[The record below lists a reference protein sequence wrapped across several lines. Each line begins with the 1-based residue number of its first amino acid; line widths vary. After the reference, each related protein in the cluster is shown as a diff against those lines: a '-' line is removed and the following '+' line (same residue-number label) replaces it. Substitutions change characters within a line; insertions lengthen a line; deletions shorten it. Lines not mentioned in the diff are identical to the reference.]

1 MELALSLGSR
11 LTIGHNIVLI
21 DWEVKET
28 VQYGQRELK
37 PGELLRGASA
47 LSAEVTEDSDA
58 QDPMWV
64 GDKHIVPV

>member
-1 MELALSLGSR
+1 MVS
-11 LTIGHNIVLI
+11 I

-37 PGELLRGASA
+37 PGELLRGARA